1 MSEVKKDTRNWSIA
15 WKNPFIIAW
24 FLILTVVL
32 AVNFFMVSMAI
43 VTAPGLT
50 VEDFYEKGKNINQIL
65 AARKHMDNLGWEMKV
80 DLPVMVQNKTQTIKI
95 TLLDE
100 KKQAMVLD
108 TAEFYYYRPS
118 NKIYDGQV
126 TLKPTAEIGVY
137 AADLNLPMMG
147 KYDLIIEVFGNS
159 EKFSV
164 GRSIMVQS
172 EAAAASA
179 AALAE

>member
-1 MSEVKKDTRNWSIA
+1 MSDVKKDTRDWSVA

-24 FLILTVVL
+24 LGILTVVL

-50 VEDFYEKGKNINQIL
+50 VEDFYDKGKNINAIL
-65 AARKHMDNLGWEMKV
+65 AARKHMEGLGWEMKV
-80 DLPVMVQNKTQTIKI
+80 DMPVMVQNKTHTIKV

-100 KKQAMVLD
+100 NKQVIPLD
-108 TAEFYYYRPS
+108 SAEFYYYRPS

-126 TLKPTAEIGVY
+126 SLTPTAEKGVY
-137 AADLNLPMMG
+137 AADLMLPMMG
-147 KYDLIIEVFGNS
+147 KYDVIVEVFGKG
-159 EKFSV
+159 EKYNI

-172 EAAAASA
+172 EASA
-179 AALAE
+179 ATQ